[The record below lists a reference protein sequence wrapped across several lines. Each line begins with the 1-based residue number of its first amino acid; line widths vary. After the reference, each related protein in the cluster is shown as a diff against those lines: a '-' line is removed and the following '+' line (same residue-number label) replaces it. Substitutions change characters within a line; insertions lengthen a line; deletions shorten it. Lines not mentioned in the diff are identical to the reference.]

1 MDRKTIIAVLVA
13 AVIFGATGFGGGM
26 LLGRASGGGTGRAAM
41 MRFAQGGGFTSQ
53 NGGAGARNFLRANM
67 AVGKVTEKDA
77 NSFTVKMQDGS
88 TRTVYYS
95 SSTTFEKTSTGSAK
109 DISVDTTVAAVG
121 EATSS
126 GDITAQRVQIGGLG
140 AFGGGFRG
148 MMGGGAGGKG
158 SPQGLPAQ

>member
-26 LLGRASGGGTGRAAM
+26 LLGRASSGGTGRAAM
-41 MRFAQGGGFTSQ
+41 MARFAQGGGFTTQ
-53 NGGAGARNFLRANM
+53 DGGTGARNFLRANM

-121 EATSS
+121 QATSS

-140 AFGGGFRG
+140 GLGGGFRG
-148 MMGGGAGGKG
+148 MMGGGRGGA
-158 SPQGLPAQ
+158 QGLPAQ